1 MFGINSWYAGR
12 WRRDAP
18 WLLGGVAFA
27 FVAIFSSTY
36 WLPKELMTPDSF
48 RLAHRV
54 LALLLAGVW
63 YARLRPSLRAQELMG
78 TTAASP
84 WLAAIAAIALGY
96 AANLAAAAHLGFLR

>member
-1 MFGINSWYAGR
+1 MNSWYAGR
-12 WRRDAP
+12 LRRDAP

-27 FVAIFSSTY
+27 LVAVFTSTY
-36 WLPKELMTPDSF
+36 WLPTELMTPDRF
-48 RLAHRV
+48 RLAHRI

-84 WLAAIAAIALGY
+84 WLAATGAIVLGY
-96 AANLAAAAHLGFLR
+96 AAFLAASAYLGLLR